1 VRAVFNPGAGV
12 RARRSHEAVRRG
24 RPSWDLE
31 LVPTAGPGD
40 ATRLAREAAERGCE
54 MVLAVGGDGTANEV
68 GAGLLDTG
76 VALGLVPAGSGNG
89 LARVLGIP
97 LDPERALPAL
107 ERGQRRAIDVG
118 VMNGKPFL
126 NVAGVGF
133 DAAVAAA
140 FAEHTG
146 RGGRR
151 GIPSYVHLSLGLARR
166 YRAFSLRGSLDGG
179 QIDGR
184 FLLAAFCNGEQY
196 GAAARIAPGARLDD
210 GLLDAVLLEDATL
223 LELLAAV
230 PRVFSGRLEGFR
242 RYRRR
247 AVREAAFEAVEPCP
261 WHRDGEPEPPASRF
275 EVTVRP
281 GALVVVAPEGK
292 ASRR

>member
-1 VRAVFNPGAGV
+1 MKVRAVFNPGAGV
-12 RARRSHEAVRRG
+12 HARRAHEAVRRG
-24 RPSWDLE
+24 HPSWDLE

-40 ATRLAREAAERGCE
+40 ATRLAREGVERGCE

-97 LDPERALPAL
+97 LDPERALPTL
-107 ERGQRRAIDVG
+107 ERGERHAIDVG
-118 VMNGKPFL
+118 VMNGRLFL

-133 DAAVAAA
+133 DAAVALA
-140 FAEHTG
+140 FAEHTR

-151 GIPSYVHLSLGLARR
+151 GIASYVRLSLRLALR
-166 YRAFSLRGSLDGG
+166 YRAARHTGRLGG
-179 QIDGR
+179 EPFDGR
-184 FLLAAFCNGEQY
+184 FLLLAFCNGEQY

-223 LELLAAV
+223 PEFLAAV
-230 PRVFSGRLEGFR
+230 PRVFSGRMEGFR
-242 RYRRR
+242 RYRRL
-247 AVREAAFEAVEPCP
+247 AVREAAFEAAEPCP

-281 GALVVVAPEGK
+281 GALVVVA
-292 ASRR
+292 